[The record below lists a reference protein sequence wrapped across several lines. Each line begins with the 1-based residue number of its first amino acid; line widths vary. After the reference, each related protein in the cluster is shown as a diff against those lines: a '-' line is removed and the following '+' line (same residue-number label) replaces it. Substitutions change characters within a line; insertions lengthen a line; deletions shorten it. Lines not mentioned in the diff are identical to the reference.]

1 MAKVTCC
8 GCGLMGSNLVDAF
21 MNAGHDVTIVDLN
34 EQAAQPFVAR
44 GAHYTKNLAD
54 ALDADFIL
62 SNLPNDK
69 IVRSVLEALPK
80 GSLKGKIF
88 VNTTSE
94 VPSDVLAMQKL
105 VEEDGGRYIDSC
117 ILTYQGE
124 VGPHT
129 GYLLYSGDK
138 AAFEEIQDT
147 LAALSVPVFCSESTA
162 VAAEIV
168 DLVVIA
174 IHYGYVYTLLEGIAR
189 CKQYDY
195 PIDLYI
201 QQVSHMLKALAV
213 SSEHHAKALN
223 VGALLQQDE
232 KTVLST
238 INDAMAAAG
247 IDQRINPQMRKTTN
261 RSVADHYNKMM
272 NIYQSNYEY

>member
-54 ALDADFIL
+54 ALEADFIL

-94 VPSDVLAMQKL
+94 VPSDVLAPQNCL
-105 VEEDGGRYIDSC
+105 RRC
-117 ILTYQGE
+117 TRNCRCQNQGE
-124 VGPHT
+124 GRR
-129 GYLLYSGDK
+129 L
-138 AAFEEIQDT
+138 DT
-147 LAALSVPVFCSESTA
+147 FST
-162 VAAEIV
+162 
-168 DLVVIA
+168 
-174 IHYGYVYTLLEGIAR
+174 
-189 CKQYDY
+189 
-195 PIDLYI
+195 
-201 QQVSHMLKALAV
+201 
-213 SSEHHAKALN
+213 
-223 VGALLQQDE
+223 
-232 KTVLST
+232 
-238 INDAMAAAG
+238 
-247 IDQRINPQMRKTTN
+247 
-261 RSVADHYNKMM
+261 RS
-272 NIYQSNYEY
+272 